1 MIGSFEICAT
11 MKTFPHNTLDLE
23 NSTTFY
29 INKWK
34 LRILGS
40 WHKMQE
46 IPLPTANVSM
56 LLNHTRAQRND
67 LFSTC
72 ARLACKDLR
81 AALHEAWVRTFR
93 FQGGLR
99 G

>member
-11 MKTFPHNTLDLE
+11 MKTFPHNTLDL
-23 NSTTFY
+23 
-29 INKWK
+29 KWK